1 MKSLISALVISAA
14 SVFPASAGIHDFKP
28 SNVAPAP
35 AAAPGTGRCLS
46 TRDNSNVCFLRLGNK
61 NYSIAIHD
69 VDKPGQATS
78 VYIDCKTGRWNSYG
92 ILPTSTV
99 TLYMDGFCNMAN

>member
-1 MKSLISALVISAA
+1 MKTLFASLALVATTLLPAQA
-14 SVFPASAGIHDFKP
+14 SLHDFKP
-28 SNVAPAP
+28 SNVAPTP

-61 NYSIAIHD
+61 NYSITIHD

-92 ILPTSTV
+92 VLPTSTV
-99 TLYMDGFCNMAN
+99 TLYIDGFCDMAN